1 MRTNK
6 TTIDIDGDRFSFYF
20 EKSGGHKGAG
30 LTGEKDDK
38 FYQSGKL
45 ITAGKDEKYQVIERT
60 DKSTVAGAASKYTYS
75 KLDDVKA
82 FLDAIT
88 SAKYVSGVNDA
99 NLAKLKD
106 LGVNKKADDLN
117 ELYIIDDSI
126 SSNDYFLVNTS
137 GKVIDTKS
145 KNKEGNDYI
154 YVVKKG
160 GKIAAIYAEN

>member
-1 MRTNK
+1 M
-6 TTIDIDGDRFSFYF
+6 
-20 EKSGGHKGAG
+20 
-30 LTGEKDDK
+30 
-38 FYQSGKL
+38 
-45 ITAGKDEKYQVIERT
+45 
-60 DKSTVAGAASKYTYS
+60 
-75 KLDDVKA
+75 
-82 FLDAIT
+82 
-88 SAKYVSGVNDA
+88 
-99 NLAKLKD
+99 KD